1 MISVKAFAHLGKW
14 LPLLGYAG
22 CPCWEAHRASV
33 LGASVSW
40 MESDGQFQRR
50 DAVTPSCRAP
60 DPGHGLLIPQQPGA
74 PVGQAVCTS
83 WALL

>member
-14 LPLLGYAG
+14 RPLLGPRWVSLLG
-22 CPCWEAHRASV
+22 GPPASL
-33 LGASVSW
+33 LGASMSW

-60 DPGHGLLIPQQPGA
+60 DPGHSLLIPQRPGA